1 MIYLTEGNTP
11 LNEAYNDEIVHLGNN
26 TYQLTFRFPTSDPK
40 WELLKEETFL
50 TADDLHGEQDFIFLR
65 LKSNKD
71 IFKSMPIRLSAC

>member
-11 LNEAYNDEIVHLGNN
+11 LNEAYNDEIVQERNN

-50 TADDLHGEQDFIFLR
+50 TADDLHGEQDFYMR
-65 LKSNKD
+65 LKNSKD
-71 IFKSMPIRLSAC
+71 ISKSMLIRLSAC

>member
-40 WELLKEETFL
+40 LGITERGNFS
-50 TADDLHGEQDFIFLR
+50 DCR
-65 LKSNKD
+65 
-71 IFKSMPIRLSAC
+71 